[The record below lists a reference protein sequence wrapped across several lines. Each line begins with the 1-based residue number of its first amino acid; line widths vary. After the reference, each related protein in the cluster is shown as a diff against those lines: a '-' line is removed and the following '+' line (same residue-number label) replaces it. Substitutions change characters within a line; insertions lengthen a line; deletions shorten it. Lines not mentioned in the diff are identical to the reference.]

1 MNWEQEAVMDNVRQ
15 CLSKIRKMDA
25 DGEVD
30 FRLLSMLAESREGW
44 LGQVLNSL
52 YSAFAEDSETGKAVS
67 FLEEA
72 AAILIA
78 WAADVKHRDASRPS
92 TQSNQVGAS
101 VLVRLPDHHSRYL
114 GVVTTN
120 NQIWVE
126 ILNKHYAIE
135 EVRILSKSVKPTPQQ
150 QISESLQD
158 AIREQLEK
166 ISQQF
171 R

>member
-1 MNWEQEAVMDNVRQ
+1 MNWEQEAVLDNVRQ
-15 CLSKIRKMDA
+15 CLSKIRKMDT

-30 FRLLSMLAESREGW
+30 FRLLSMFAESREGW
-44 LGQVLNSL
+44 LGQVLNTL
-52 YSAFAEDSETGKAVS
+52 YLAFAEDRETGDAVS

-78 WAADVKHRDASRPS
+78 WAGDVKRKKVSKVS
-92 TQSNQVGAS
+92 NNSNQVGAS

-126 ILNKHYAIE
+126 ILNKHYPLE
-135 EVRILSKSVKPTPQQ
+135 EVRILSKSVKSTPQIHFSQ
-150 QISESLQD
+150 SLQD
-158 AIREQLEK
+158 TLREQIQK
-166 ISQQF
+166 IAQQVQ
-171 R
+171 